1 MGRADTE
8 NAREPYFYA
17 LYGLDVHVGHAGTMD
32 KDVFALSRL
41 GDF

>member
-1 MGRADTE
+1 MGRVDTE
-8 NAREPYFYA
+8 NACEPYFYE
-17 LYGLDVHVGHAGTMD
+17 LYGVDVHAGTMD